1 MFDISRTS
9 PRPAPSPVSSTN
21 SRLRGLDGLR
31 ALAVIL
37 VIIFHFAPTWAPGGF
52 VGVDLFFV
60 ISGFLITTLLL
71 RERLRHGRISLRGF
85 WVRRARR
92 ILPALATVVLTC
104 ATAAL
109 LIGGDV
115 LVKIGRQV
123 LGATTFSYNWLAI
136 ADGSSYF
143 DTTIA
148 ELFQNLW
155 SLAVEEQF
163 YLVWPLL
170 FLVLVRVRDRRYRVG
185 IVALGALASAIWLWH
200 LTATGADVTRVY
212 FGTDSH
218 AFGLL
223 AGAALAFGLAPRA
236 ARVVDPA
243 TTDTSPQAALRVVLS
258 DAVRRPTLRERLER
272 FRPAIGVAGLVVIL
286 AAAWFLH
293 ETGRSTF
300 RWGLPLVALATV
312 AVIWSAVAGGTL
324 ARVLDNRVFRIIGA
338 RSYGLYLWHWP
349 VLILLTAAFPLA
361 SGAGLILGAL
371 VVTVLATEL
380 SLRFV
385 ENPVRT
391 LGYREIWRR
400 FNVAISGPRSRQRF
414 TALAS
419 GGVVLALLAGTLGAI
434 ATAPTQS
441 SAQTLIEQGAEAL
454 EHQSNDRPVPPKP
467 TEAAS
472 SPTDGARISAFGDS
486 VMLAAA
492 PALTARF
499 PGIVVDAE
507 VSRQLS
513 RGVSL
518 IAEAEAEGRLRPTVV
533 MAFGTN
539 GLISMEQL
547 DTVLHILGPD
557 RRLVVVTAY
566 APRNW
571 IDPVNSTL
579 HGFADR
585 YRRVEIADWSSVI
598 APRATELLAGD
609 HIHPGQRG
617 GELFADTVAD
627 ALVSQDERLR
637 PPPAWAVV
645 PGTHPVSPVDPKA
658 KPRPT
663 AEPARRN

>member
-9 PRPAPSPVSSTN
+9 PRPAPSPVSSQN

-37 VIIFHFAPTWAPGGF
+37 VIIFHFSPTWAPGGF

-71 RERLRHGRISLRGF
+71 RERAKHGRISLRGF

-109 LIGGDV
+109 FIGGDV

-143 DTTIA
+143 DSTVA
-148 ELFQNLW
+148 EVFQNLW

-163 YLVWPLL
+163 YLLWPLL
-170 FLVLVRVRDRRYRVG
+170 FLLIIRLRDRRHRVG
-185 IVALGALASAIWLWH
+185 IVVLGALASAIWMWH

-223 AGAALAFGLAPRA
+223 AGAALAFALAPRA
-236 ARVVDPA
+236 ARATDPA
-243 TTDTSPQAALRVVLS
+243 TTDTSPQATLRAYVA
-258 DAVRRPTLRERLER
+258 DATRRPTLWTRLER
-272 FRPAIGVAGLVVIL
+272 FRPAIGVAGLITIL

-293 ETGRSTF
+293 ETGHSTF
-300 RWGLPLVALATV
+300 RWGLPVVALATV

-324 ARVLDNRVFRIIGA
+324 ARVLDNRVFRVIGN

-361 SGAGLILGAL
+361 DRTTLILTAL
-371 VVTVLATEL
+371 VVTIVATEL

-400 FNVAISGPRSRQRF
+400 FSVAIAGARSRQRF
-414 TALAS
+414 AALAA
-419 GGVVLALLAGTLGAI
+419 GGVVLALTAGTLGAVV
-434 ATAPTQS
+434 TAPRQS

-454 EHQSNDRPVPPKP
+454 EQQPNAHPAPPKP
-467 TEAAS
+467 TEGAP
-472 SPTDGARISAFGDS
+472 SPTDGTRISAFGDS

-492 PALTARF
+492 PALTEQF
-499 PGIVVDAE
+499 PGIVIDAE

-513 RGVSL
+513 RGVKL
-518 IAEAEAEGRLRPTVV
+518 IAEAEAAGQLRPTVV

-571 IDPVNSTL
+571 IDPVNATL

-585 YRRVEIADWSSVI
+585 YKRVEIADWSGAI
-598 APRATELLAGD
+598 APRAAELLAGD

-617 GELFADTVAD
+617 GELFADTVAG

-645 PGTHPVSPVDPKA
+645 PGAAPVSPIDPDA
-658 KPRPT
+658 KPHKKH
-663 AEPARRN
+663 RRD